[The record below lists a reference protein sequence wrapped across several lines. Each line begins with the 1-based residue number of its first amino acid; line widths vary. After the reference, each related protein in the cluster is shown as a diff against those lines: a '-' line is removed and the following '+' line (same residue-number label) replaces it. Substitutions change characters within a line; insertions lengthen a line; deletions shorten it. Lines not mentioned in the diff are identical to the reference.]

1 MAVPAI
7 NIGIS
12 TKDRESLSK
21 GLSRILAESFI
32 LYMKT
37 HNYHWNVKGPMF
49 QTLHVLFETQY
60 TELWGA
66 LDQIAERIRALGF
79 AAPGTLKEF
88 LKLGSMNEI
97 EGVPSAEDMIRDV
110 LVGSELV
117 SRLCRD
123 LLKVA
128 DKASDDPTAD
138 LLTERIDIHEKNA
151 WMLRSLLDT
160 GVSPVPVTAA
170 KKSVKKKR

>member
-1 MAVPAI
+1 MTVPAI

-12 TKDRESLSK
+12 PRDRESLSK

-60 TELWGA
+60 TELWGS

-88 LKLGSMNEI
+88 LKLASLKEI
-97 EGVPSAEDMIRDV
+97 EGVPTAEDMIRDV
-110 LVGSELV
+110 LGGSELV

-123 LLKVA
+123 LLKIS
-128 DKASDDPTAD
+128 DKANDDPTTD
-138 LLTERIDIHEKNA
+138 LLTQRIDVHEKNA

-160 GVSPVPVTAA
+160 GVSPIPVRASRAT
-170 KKSVKKKR
+170 KKKKK